1 MVQSLDVISVN
12 IWQIIISLAN
22 LLILFLLVK
31 KFLFK
36 PVNNILQ
43 KRENE
48 IENQYNE
55 AKKAE
60 QEANA
65 NKEKWENAISGAKQ
79 EADNII
85 SDATSSAK
93 FQSEKIVEDAKMR
106 ADGIIRQAEIEAD
119 LEHKKAQE
127 RIKQDIVEVSSAIA
141 EKMLEREIDTNDH
154 RNLIDSFI
162 EKIGDSDESDK

>member
-93 FQSEKIVEDAKMR
+93 FQSEKIVDAPTTYSEGYCAALKY
-106 ADGIIRQAEIEAD
+106 A
-119 LEHKKAQE
+119 
-127 RIKQDIVEVSSAIA
+127 
-141 EKMLEREIDTNDH
+141 
-154 RNLIDSFI
+154 
-162 EKIGDSDESDK
+162 